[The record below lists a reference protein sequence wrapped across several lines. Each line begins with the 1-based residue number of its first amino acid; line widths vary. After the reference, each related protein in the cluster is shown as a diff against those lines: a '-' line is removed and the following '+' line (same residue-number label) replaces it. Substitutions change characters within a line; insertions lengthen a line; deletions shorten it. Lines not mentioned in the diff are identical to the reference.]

1 MIIAY
6 HSLLSRS
13 IEISGER
20 TPGLRAIL
28 RQRCFLFQPVKLP
41 TPGPGQMPGLE
52 DNAAFPLKQA
62 PAFGIA
68 GLPDS
73 ADRSVHGTPPLSGNS
88 DDTLPF
94 PRTLPFAPTTK
105 TPPYIGYPVQ
115 SVSHTVWHHPSLPS
129 HLPIPWLLPVTHGY

>member
-13 IEISGER
+13 IKISSER
-20 TPGLRAIL
+20 APGLGAML
-28 RQRCFLFQPVKLP
+28 PQRLFLFQPVKLP

-52 DNAAFPLKQA
+52 DNAASPLKQA
-62 PAFGIA
+62 PAFESA

-73 ADRSVHGTPPLSGNS
+73 ADRSIHDTLPWSKNS

-94 PRTLPFAPTTK
+94 PRTIPFALTPK

-115 SVSHTVWHHPSLPS
+115 SVSHTVC
-129 HLPIPWLLPVTHGY
+129 HLP

>member
-1 MIIAY
+1 M
-6 HSLLSRS
+6 
-13 IEISGER
+13 
-20 TPGLRAIL
+20 L
-28 RQRCFLFQPVKLP
+28 RQRLFLFQPVKLP

-62 PAFGIA
+62 PAFESA

-73 ADRSVHGTPPLSGNS
+73 ADQLVHDTLPLSKNS

-94 PRTLPFAPTTK
+94 LQTVPFVPIAK
-105 TPPYIGYPVQ
+105 TPPYTGYLAQ
-115 SVSHTVWHHPSLPS
+115 SVSHTVWHLPVLPS

>member
-20 TPGLRAIL
+20 APGLGAML

-62 PAFGIA
+62 PAFEIA
-68 GLPDS
+68 GPVSYTHLDVYKRQHIYCFDGCLKIITDCFSLFPGDW
-73 ADRSVHGTPPLSGNS
+73 HFHQKML
-88 DDTLPF
+88 TL
-94 PRTLPFAPTTK
+94 AVC
-105 TPPYIGYPVQ
+105 INAI
-115 SVSHTVWHHPSLPS
+115 HCTV
-129 HLPIPWLLPVTHGY
+129 